1 MTTMHRPV
9 SAIALQQA
17 TITIYISLIHSL
29 IVFKEND
36 HSLVRFFQIRHRE
49 ESLQRHLTDTKPV

>member
-17 TITIYISLIHSL
+17 TTIYISLICSL